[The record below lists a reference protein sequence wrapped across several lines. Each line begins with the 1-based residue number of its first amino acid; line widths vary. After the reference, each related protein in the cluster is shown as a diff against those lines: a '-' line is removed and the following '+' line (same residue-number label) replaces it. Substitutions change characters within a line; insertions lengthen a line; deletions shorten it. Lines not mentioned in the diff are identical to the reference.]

1 MRNPVRSEADAFRLA
16 LGTAAVFGAAIVVGV
31 VAGAAYGLVL
41 FGGAVIG
48 ALIWELGSNDPD
60 QAHPVREAAGA
71 ARAAPRDGTH
81 RVLVIANETVAGA
94 ELRDEI
100 LERGHRSPQ
109 VRVVCPILPTRA
121 HLVTSDIDREL
132 AEARTRLA
140 ETLEWAAAQGLE
152 ATGRV
157 SADTPLAAACD
168 ELRGFRADEVI
179 VSTHPPERS
188 RWLETGLV
196 EQLRDELEIP
206 VRHVVVDA
214 AHAGAHS

>member
-1 MRNPVRSEADAFRLA
+1 MRNPVRSETDAFRLA

-31 VAGAAYGLVL
+31 LAGAAYGLVL
-41 FGGAVIG
+41 FGGAVVG
-48 ALIWELGSNDPD
+48 ALVWELRSKDPD
-60 QAHPVREAAGA
+60 RPHPLRDAAGA
-71 ARAAPRDGTH
+71 AQATAGDGTH
-81 RVLVIANETVAGA
+81 RVLVIANETVGGA

-100 LERGHRSPQ
+100 LERGRRSPEL
-109 VRVVCPILPTRA
+109 RVVCPILPTRA

-140 ETLEWAAAQGLE
+140 ETLDWAAAHGLN

-157 SADTPLAAACD
+157 SADTPLAAAAD
-168 ELRGFRADEVI
+168 ELRAFRADEVI

-196 EQLRDELEIP
+196 EHLRDELDVP